1 MPKPGRKLPPLTAAD
16 FKRVLRAA
24 GWVPVKGTK
33 HLAYEH
39 PEKPGKVNLDEKWRN
54 VKPGSW
60 VFRSVVRDQAGMT
73 PTEFAKLYWRTK
85 KGR

>member
-1 MPKPGRKLPPLTAAD
+1 MAKRGRKLPPLTAAD

-24 GWVPVKGTK
+24 GWLPVPGTK

-39 PEKPGKVNLDEKWRN
+39 PDRPDKVNIDDKWTH

-60 VFRSVVRDQAGMT
+60 VFRSVVVDQAGMT
-73 PTEFAKLYWRTK
+73 RREFEDLYWKTR